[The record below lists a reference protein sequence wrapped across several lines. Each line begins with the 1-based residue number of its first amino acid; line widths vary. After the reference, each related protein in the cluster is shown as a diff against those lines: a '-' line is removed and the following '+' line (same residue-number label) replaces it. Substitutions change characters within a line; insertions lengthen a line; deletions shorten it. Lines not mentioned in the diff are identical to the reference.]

1 MAAGD
6 TTAATGDDDLALG
19 GLAEPPGGTPAGPGP
34 EVAPD
39 VWGDLATTRDGPVP
53 PEPAAVEARAR
64 DLLDQL
70 TEHEKL
76 HLLSGDGPLVRG
88 LVEMRRRY
96 NARPY
101 VAGAV
106 PRLGIPGIRFSD
118 GPRGVVMGSATAF
131 PVPMARAATF
141 DPELE
146 ARVGEAMGAECRAL
160 GGNLLAAVCVNVLRH
175 PAWGRAQE
183 SYGEDPHLVGEMG
196 AALVAGI
203 QRHVMAC
210 VKHLACNS
218 IEDGRFSLDVAV
230 DEDDLR
236 DIYLPAFRRCV
247 EAGAA
252 AVMAAY
258 NAVNGERCGHHAHLL
273 LDVLKG
279 EWGFDGFVMS
289 DFVLGVRDARAVA
302 AGLDLEMPFAWRFR
316 ALRRRVRQGAVPAE
330 RVDDAALRLLRQQV
344 RFAARAAATAAAGE
358 RAPAPEVVAGPEHRA
373 LAREVA
379 ERSMVLLRNVPVP
392 ALPAP
397 PAGPVDGTAP
407 PEAPEAPDAEPD
419 APAGAPA
426 GVAAPV
432 VPGPAAGAG
441 AREPM
446 LPLDPARVRSV
457 AVLGRLAALPVTGD
471 RGSSHVHAPEV
482 VSLLDGLRAAG
493 DRLLVEV
500 AHHPGDDLDAARLAA
515 EAADVVVVVAGYT
528 HRDEG
533 ENIPG
538 GPGGDRRS
546 LTLRPHDESLIRTAA
561 AANPRTAVV
570 LVGGSAIVTESWRE
584 QVAAILVAWYPGME
598 GGHALA
604 RILFGEVAPGGR
616 LPSTW
621 PRGAE
626 QLPPLEPGASRVRYG
641 PLHGYRLMEATGRS
655 PAFPFGFGLTYT
667 TFEHGRPVAR
677 RTADGGVRL
686 TVPVTNTGTRA
697 ADEVVQVY
705 LDEPLGSDPRPLR
718 TLRAFRRVPV
728 PPGATV
734 EVTFEL
740 GPDVLA
746 RTAAAHGGVVRLH
759 VGRDADPAGHRTV
772 EA

>member
-6 TTAATGDDDLALG
+6 TTAPTGDVDHA
-19 GLAEPPGGTPAGPGP
+19 AGPDG
-34 EVAPD
+34 VPD
-39 VWGDLATTRDGPVP
+39 LWGRLAATRDGPVP

-106 PRLGIPGIRFSD
+106 PRLGIPGVRFSD

-175 PAWGRAQE
+175 PGWGRAQE

-196 AALVAGI
+196 AALVTGI

-218 IEDGRFSLDVAV
+218 IEDGRFSLDVSI

-247 EAGAA
+247 DAGAA
-252 AVMAAY
+252 AVMTAY

-289 DFVLGVRDARAVA
+289 DFLLGVRDARAVA

-344 RFAARAAATAAAGE
+344 RFAARAAAGDGAD
-358 RAPAPEVVAGPEHRA
+358 RAPAADVVAGPAHRA

-397 PAGPVDGTAP
+397 PPADPVDGTAGP
-407 PEAPEAPDAEPD
+407 ADGPEDPEGGPDA
-419 APAGAPA
+419 APGA
-426 GVAAPV
+426 AAPV
-432 VPGPAAGAG
+432 APAPGLAAPP

-446 LPLDPARVRSV
+446 LPLDPARVRSI
-457 AVLGRLAALPVTGD
+457 AVLGQLAALPVTGD

-482 VSLLDGLRAAG
+482 VTLLDGLRAAG
-493 DRLLVEV
+493 DELVV
-500 AHHPGDDLDAARLAA
+500 DVGHHPGDDLDAARLAA
-515 EAADVVVVVAGYT
+515 ETADVVVVVAGYT

-561 AANPRTAVV
+561 AANPRTVVV

-604 RILFGEVAPGGR
+604 RVLFGRVAPGGR
-616 LPSTW
+616 LPCTW

-626 QLPPLEPGASRVRYG
+626 QLPPFEPGAPRVRYG
-641 PLHGYRLMEATGRS
+641 PLHGYRLMQATGRS

-677 RTADGGVRL
+677 RTAEGGVRL

-718 TLRAFRRVPV
+718 TLRAFRRVAV

-746 RTAAAHGGVVRLH
+746 RTTAAHGGAVRVH
-759 VGRDADPAGHRTV
+759 VGRDADPAGHRRV
-772 EA
+772 EL